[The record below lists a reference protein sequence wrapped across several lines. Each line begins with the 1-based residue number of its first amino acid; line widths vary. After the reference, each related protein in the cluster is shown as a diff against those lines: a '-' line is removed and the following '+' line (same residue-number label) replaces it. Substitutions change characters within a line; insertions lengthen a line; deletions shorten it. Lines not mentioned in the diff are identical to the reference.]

1 MTGFEIATLAI
12 AAGQLAVGAAAVGA
26 VLYGIRQMRHAGDQR
41 EKREDARHT
50 ESMTALRALVQGL
63 ERQGEAL
70 QRQGEALQGQGTAL
84 ARQGDVLE
92 AALKGR
98 A

>member
-12 AAGQLAVGAAAVGA
+12 AAVQAAASLGA
-26 VLYGIRQMRHAGDQR
+26 VTAILVGIRQMRHAGDQR

-50 ESMTALRALVQGL
+50 ESMTALQALVQGL

-70 QRQGEALQGQGTAL
+70 QRQGEALERQGAVLETAL
-84 ARQGDVLE
+84 KD
-92 AALKGR
+92 R

>member
-26 VLYGIRQMRHAGDQR
+26 ILYGIRQMGHAGDQR
-41 EKREDARHT
+41 EKREDARHA

-70 QRQGEALQGQGTAL
+70 QRQGEALE
-84 ARQGDVLE
+84 RQGAVLE

-98 A
+98 T